1 MSLKGNKLRVGLV
14 GCGSIA
20 RQRHLPFWRELEE
33 ESRVEIVAVCDVV
46 NERAQEEAVLC
57 KNARAYTNYDDM
69 LSEVELDIVDVC
81 TQNRMHAANSIQALK
96 KGCHVLVE
104 KPMAMSS
111 RECKTMIKAAEIAGK
126 KLMVAQHM
134 RFEAANEKLKAV
146 IDSGDVGEI
155 YTAQAQWLRR
165 RGIPG
170 WGRFHIKEESLGG
183 PLIDIGVHML
193 DLTLWLMGFP
203 KPVSAS
209 GKIYRMFGDRPDLV
223 NADWGVGYPSK
234 EFDVEDYATALI
246 RFENNLTLQLSVSW
260 AANIAEETHQI
271 MLLGDKAGVSN
282 NPLAVYGF
290 DENALTS
297 RKYDWIPEK
306 IGHREEIRHFTDC
319 IEQEKPVL
327 VLPEQSLTVQQIID
341 AIYESSEK
349 NKEVAIRK

>member
-1 MSLKGNKLRVGLV
+1 MQEKSNILRVGLV

-33 ESRVEIVAVCDVV
+33 EGRVEVVAVCDLVE
-46 NERAQEEAVLC
+46 ERAQEEAEQC
-57 KNARAYTNYDDM
+57 RNARAYTDYDVM
-69 LSEVELDIVDVC
+69 LRDVELDIVDIC
-81 TQNRMHAANSIQALK
+81 TQNRLHASNAIAALK

-111 RECKTMIKAAEIAGK
+111 RECQQMIKTADQAGT

-134 RFEAANEKLKAV
+134 RFETPNEKLKE
-146 IDSGDVGEI
+146 IIESGEVGEI

-170 WGRFHIKEESLGG
+170 WGRFHIREESLGG

-203 KPVSAS
+203 KPVAAS

-223 NADWGVGYPSK
+223 NGEWGKGYPPA

-246 RFENNLTLQLSVSW
+246 RFDNGCSLQLSVSW

-271 MLLGDKAGVSN
+271 LVLGDKAGISN
-282 NPLAVYGF
+282 NPLGVFGS
-290 DENALTS
+290 DGNALTS
-297 RKYDWIPEK
+297 RRYDWLPAN
-306 IGHREEIRHFTDC
+306 IGHREEIRHFTEC
-319 IEQEKPVL
+319 IEQDKPVR
-327 VLPEQSLTVQQIID
+327 VQPHESLMVQKIID
-341 AIYESSEK
+341 AIYQSSEK
-349 NKEVAIRK
+349 NKEVPIRL

>member
-1 MSLKGNKLRVGLV
+1 MSCKRSKLRVGLV

-46 NERAQEEAVLC
+46 DERAQEEAAQC
-57 KNARAYTNYDDM
+57 KNARAYNKYDEM
-69 LSEVELDIVDVC
+69 LNEVELDIVDVC
-81 TQNRMHAANSIQALK
+81 TQNRLHAANAISALK

-111 RECKTMIKAAEIAGK
+111 RECKTMIKAVEIAGT

-134 RFEAANEKLKAV
+134 RFEAANEKLKEV
-146 IDSGDVGEI
+146 IDSGEVGEI
-155 YTAQAQWLRR
+155 YAAQAQWLRR

-203 KPVSAS
+203 TPVSAS

-223 NADWGVGYPSK
+223 NASWGVGYPPK

-260 AANIAEETHQI
+260 AANIPEETHQI
-271 MLLGDKAGVSN
+271 MVLGDKAGVSN
-282 NPLAVYGF
+282 NPLAVYGY
-290 DENALTS
+290 DKNALTT
-297 RKYDWIPEK
+297 RKYDWIPDQ

-319 IEQEKPVL
+319 IEQDKPVR
-327 VLPEQSLTVQQIID
+327 VLPEQSLTVQRILD

-349 NKEVAIRK
+349 NREVAIRK